1 MLNTDNAL
9 VGGTILIYD
18 LQGKLVASET
28 IRGAF
33 TQIATTQLSFGTYS
47 VKIVNSESR
56 KVANAKVVVAD

>member
-1 MLNTDNAL
+1 
-9 VGGTILIYD
+9 
-18 LQGKLVASET
+18 LVASET

-56 KVANAKVVVAD
+56 KVANAKVVVAH